1 VIMIFFCWSSIVFL
15 RDTRSLDGRRTLSC
29 LAWFAVFCLFFFLP
43 CDPLKGGCAGVVYRG
58 LSYSLVRFSVVRGIL
73 LLFPSSGL
81 WFIYLWLYE
90 TIFLLLLDAISSNYL
105 TLFIYFVSN
114 ACARGWV
121 VRRSTLTRAVYI

>member
-1 VIMIFFCWSSIVFL
+1 MIFFCWSSIVFL

-29 LAWFAVFCLFFFLP
+29 LAWFVVFCLFFFLP
-43 CDPLKGGCAGVVYRG
+43 CDPLKGDALGWSIGSYLIHWCGFR
-58 LSYSLVRFSVVRGIL
+58 LSAVLF
-73 LLFPSSGL
+73 LLFSSSGL

-90 TIFLLLLDAISSNYL
+90 TVFLLLLDAISSNYL
-105 TLFIYFVSN
+105 TLFVYFVGN